1 MYLSDNEKYV
11 TLWRSHFR
19 FRNRVTLC
27 VIHMPLLFSVFV
39 WSFVCSM
46 SCDHNCH
53 CCYTVKVLNC
63 KCFFS
68 HFTEFLPFIFAVLLS
83 KSWQLLV
90 FSVDAL
96 TDILDAFVIS
106 ENAAKMRMARENAGN
121 DMLKVMQ
128 TVFPI
133 TVQIQMD
140 VIKKYGFTA
149 DGDGV

>member
-1 MYLSDNEKYV
+1 M
-11 TLWRSHFR
+11 
-19 FRNRVTLC
+19 
-27 VIHMPLLFSVFV
+27 
-39 WSFVCSM
+39 
-46 SCDHNCH
+46 
-53 CCYTVKVLNC
+53 
-63 KCFFS
+63 FFS

-83 KSWQLLV
+83 KSRQLLV

-133 TVQIQMD
+133 NVQIQMD

>member
-1 MYLSDNEKYV
+1 MHTLFHYIDFLSSFVLVFHKSYL
-11 TLWRSHFR
+11 F
-19 FRNRVTLC
+19 
-27 VIHMPLLFSVFV
+27 LLF
-39 WSFVCSM
+39 
-46 SCDHNCH
+46 
-53 CCYTVKVLNC
+53 
-63 KCFFS
+63 
-68 HFTEFLPFIFAVLLS
+68 FI
-83 KSWQLLV
+83 
-90 FSVDAL
+90 DAL

-149 DGDGV
+149 DGDGRFTVKASAYYNYCLCSTCPSIYTSKVPSS

>member
-1 MYLSDNEKYV
+1 
-11 TLWRSHFR
+11 
-19 FRNRVTLC
+19 
-27 VIHMPLLFSVFV
+27 LFFGYY
-39 WSFVCSM
+39 
-46 SCDHNCH
+46 CH
-53 CCYTVKVLNC
+53 KVLI
-63 KCFFS
+63 K
-68 HFTEFLPFIFAVLLS
+68 LL
-83 KSWQLLV
+83 

-149 DGDGV
+149 DGDGVYFLCG

>member
-1 MYLSDNEKYV
+1 MFFGYY
-11 TLWRSHFR
+11 
-19 FRNRVTLC
+19 
-27 VIHMPLLFSVFV
+27 
-39 WSFVCSM
+39 
-46 SCDHNCH
+46 CH
-53 CCYTVKVLNC
+53 KVLI
-63 KCFFS
+63 K
-68 HFTEFLPFIFAVLLS
+68 LL
-83 KSWQLLV
+83 

-149 DGDGV
+149 DGDGVYFVCG